1 MYPIKFENLYFEKI
15 WGGRD
20 FEAFRDNLPKNK
32 IGESWDVACHKNGMS
47 IISNGEFKGKSLKE
61 IIDLY
66 GAKMIGENVKEDFP
80 LLVKLI
86 NSSEKLSVQVH
97 PDDKYAKRVED
108 SNGKTEF
115 WYVVDA
121 KKGAKLVIGTKNCD
135 KAKFAKAIE
144 MDATEEYLNIVDV
157 EKGDCFLIKSG
168 LVHAIGEGVIIAEIQ
183 QSSDITYRIYD
194 YHRGREIHTE
204 KALDVIDF
212 SLESKNLNNRNKRE
226 VSIGDIERNKIIM
239 LCDSKYFT
247 IEKYLLS
254 SVISEKSDRRRF
266 YIFICIEG
274 RVKIDAKGKVQY
286 IGKGESIF
294 IPASLGE
301 YKLVGQAILL
311 KVFV

>member
-1 MYPIKFENLYFEKI
+1 MYPMKFENLYFEKV
-15 WGGRD
+15 WGGRG
-20 FEAFRDNLPKNK
+20 FEEFRNNLPKDK
-32 IGESWDVACHKNGMS
+32 IGESWDVSCHENGKS
-47 IISNGEFKGKSLKE
+47 IISNGEFKGETLESV
-61 IIDLY
+61 INVY
-66 GAKMIGENVKEDFP
+66 GAKVIGDNIKTEFP
-80 LLVKLI
+80 LLIKLI

-97 PDDKYAKRVED
+97 PDDRYAKKVED

-121 KKGAKLVIGTKNCD
+121 KKGANLVIGTKDCD
-135 KAKFAKAIE
+135 KTKFTKAIE

-168 LVHAIGEGVIIAEIQ
+168 LVHAIGDGVIIAEIQ

-194 YHRGREIHTE
+194 YHRGRKLHTE

-226 VSIGDIERNKIIM
+226 VFIGDIEKNKIIM

-247 IEKYLLS
+247 VEKYLLS

-274 RVKIDAKGKVQY
+274 RVKIDAKGKVEY
-286 IGKGESIF
+286 IEKGESVF

>member
-1 MYPIKFENLYFEKI
+1 MYPMKFENLYFEKV

-20 FEAFRDNLPKNK
+20 FEAFRDNLPKDK
-32 IGESWDVACHKNGMS
+32 IGESWDVACHENGMS
-47 IISNGEFKGKSLKE
+47 IISNGKFKGKSLKE
-61 IIDLY
+61 VIDVY
-66 GAKMIGENVKEDFP
+66 GAKFIGENIKGDFP
-80 LLVKLI
+80 LLIKLI

-97 PDDKYAKRVED
+97 PDDKYAKRIEN

-121 KKGAKLVIGTKNCD
+121 KKGAKLIIGTKDCD
-135 KAKFAKAIE
+135 KNKFEEAIRN
-144 MDATEEYLNIVDV
+144 DTTEAYLNVVEV

-212 SLESKNLNNRNKRE
+212 SLDAKNLNNRNKRE
-226 VSIGDIERNKIIM
+226 VSIGDIERNKVIA
-239 LCDSKYFT
+239 LCNSKYFT

-254 SVISEKSDRRRF
+254 SVISEKSDKRRF
-266 YIFICIEG
+266 YIFICLEG
-274 RVKIDAKGKVQY
+274 KAKIDANGKVEY
-286 IGKGESIF
+286 ITKGESIF

-301 YKLVGQAILL
+301 YKLVGQAVLL